1 MKIDTEMVV
10 RLPQNSKGFVSSI
23 FQRYKINEIYSQN
36 QRLWI
41 VTLNKSFEE
50 TVEIKKIALR
60 ISCNETRTFKIQI

>member
-10 RLPQNSKGFVSSI
+10 LLPQNSKGFVTSI
-23 FQRYKINEIYSQN
+23 FRRYKINEIYSQK

-50 TVEIKKIALR
+50 IVEIKKI
-60 ISCNETRTFKIQI
+60 SP